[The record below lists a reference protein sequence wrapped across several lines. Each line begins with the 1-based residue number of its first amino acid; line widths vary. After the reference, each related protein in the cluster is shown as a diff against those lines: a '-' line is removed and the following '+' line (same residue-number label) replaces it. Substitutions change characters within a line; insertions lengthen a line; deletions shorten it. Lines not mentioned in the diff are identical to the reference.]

1 MPVPPKASSKAHAE
15 TPPGTRS
22 EAPVDRPASRRV
34 GAYEAKT
41 HLPALLQ
48 IVRRGGS
55 VIITH
60 RGEPIAELRPPARD
74 EAVTRTAAAA
84 ALQVFMTAYRPVHPV
99 DIRSLM
105 EEGRD

>member
-1 MPVPPKASSKAHAE
+1 MPAPPKAPSE
-15 TPPGTRS
+15 TPPGTSS
-22 EAPVDRPASRRV
+22 ESPVDRYASRRV

-48 IVRRGGS
+48 TVRRGGS
-55 VIITH
+55 VTITH

-74 EAVTRTAAAA
+74 EAVTRMAAAA
-84 ALQVFMTAYRPVHPV
+84 ALQVFMTAYRPVQSV
-99 DIRSLM
+99 DIRSLI